1 MASTVN
7 LTEAFPIY
15 QAQQFGHRVGFG
27 ERPAV
32 IVVDFFYGCT
42 DPVYLG
48 GGNVSEAVEHTAS
61 VLPKARAAGVPVIYS
76 TATYRG
82 DLLDAGWFGV
92 KVPSMKLLQEGS
104 RAVEIDSRVARQPE
118 DFVISEKMPSVF
130 FGTNLTILLTRLQID
145 TLIVTG
151 CTTSG
156 CVRATVVDGCSSG
169 YRVIVPR
176 ECVGDRAQVPH
187 EVNLF
192 DMDQKYADVVPLQ
205 EVISYLESIT
215 DGQRRLAA

>member
-1 MASTVN
+1 MTSTVN
-7 LTEAFPIY
+7 LEAALPIY
-15 QAQQFGHRVGFG
+15 QAQQFGNRVGFG

-76 TATYRG
+76 TATYRE

-92 KVPSMKLLQEGS
+92 KVPSMKALREGS
-104 RAVEIDSRVARQPE
+104 RAVEIDSRVALQPE
-118 DFVISEKMPSVF
+118 DFVIAKKMPSVF

-176 ECVGDRAQVPH
+176 EFVGDRAQVPH

-192 DMDQKYADVVPLQ
+192 DMDQKYADVVPFQ